1 MPRTESEAIGSSAGF
16 AETPPTPQVFR
27 SALGLFP
34 TGVAVIATKVDD
46 ELHAMTANAVSSVFE

>member
-1 MPRTESEAIGSSAGF
+1 MFSS
-16 AETPPTPQVFR
+16 T
-27 SALGLFP
+27 LGLFP